1 MRRIYDFFSTSF
13 LVKMIIYTSILMV
26 VLISILTIINVRL
39 DSIALQDNLI
49 NSNKELAEVLAMNL
63 GAAQEI
69 GGFAFQSQLIQ
80 KTGSIPGI
88 IYVRFV
94 KPTGGIYLTSL
105 PKEKGMIITE
115 DFSALNQTTVRDKV
129 YDKEN
134 IKEIIAPGFGGYTVW
149 LGVSL
154 IPVEK
159 AVTVMVWSK
168 ILLALLVL
176 ASGVLLAFFLARKIT
191 EPIKMLWD
199 ATKEMEKGNFDVHA
213 DINTKDEIGRLA
225 SEFNV
230 MSVMIKKSRDDMKEY
245 SKNLELKVEE
255 RTTELKVRMADL
267 ENSRKA
273 ALNIMDDLSES
284 NQHLKDLDKA
294 KTDFLNMASHE
305 LKTPLTAM
313 SAYLDVLEDYNAQY
327 NKEQLGGLDA
337 IKRNSN
343 QLKILINNILEVS
356 RIASGKFELNKNEVD
371 VEKKINMEVTNL
383 RILANNKGIRLNTKI
398 DKLPIITTDE
408 LRFEE
413 VLNNL
418 IGNAIKFTENGSV
431 TLEAKRDGD
440 FISISVTDTGIGIP
454 EDKIKYLFSNFYQV
468 NSSLDR
474 KYGGTGLGLSITK
487 KIVESQGGKISVTSE
502 FGKGSI
508 FTFTLPINQAVMK

>member
-1 MRRIYDFFSTSF
+1 M
-13 LVKMIIYTSILMV
+13 
-26 VLISILTIINVRL
+26 
-39 DSIALQDNLI
+39 
-49 NSNKELAEVLAMNL
+49 
-63 GAAQEI
+63 
-69 GGFAFQSQLIQ
+69 
-80 KTGSIPGI
+80 
-88 IYVRFV
+88 
-94 KPTGGIYLTSL
+94 
-105 PKEKGMIITE
+105 
-115 DFSALNQTTVRDKV
+115 
-129 YDKEN
+129 
-134 IKEIIAPGFGGYTVW
+134 
-149 LGVSL
+149 
-154 IPVEK
+154 
-159 AVTVMVWSK
+159 
-168 ILLALLVL
+168 
-176 ASGVLLAFFLARKIT
+176 
-191 EPIKMLWD
+191 
-199 ATKEMEKGNFDVHA
+199 
-213 DINTKDEIGRLA
+213 
-225 SEFNV
+225 
-230 MSVMIKKSRDDMKEY
+230 
-245 SKNLELKVEE
+245 
-255 RTTELKVRMADL
+255 
-267 ENSRKA
+267 
-273 ALNIMDDLSES
+273 
-284 NQHLKDLDKA
+284 
-294 KTDFLNMASHE
+294 
-305 LKTPLTAM
+305 
-313 SAYLDVLEDYNAQY
+313 
-327 NKEQLGGLDA
+327 
-337 IKRNSN
+337 
-343 QLKILINNILEVS
+343 INNILEVS